1 MLRAVTCVVQAIL
14 QHTVI
19 EIAQDQPDIWRFLS
33 FDKHP
38 APSILNRKDWYSNIS
53 HICKPLLISLAR
65 LFFTI
70 FREFLQVRAL
80 LFH

>member
-1 MLRAVTCVVQAIL
+1 
-14 QHTVI
+14 VI
-19 EIAQDQPDIWRFLS
+19 EIAQSQPDIWRFLS

-38 APSILNRKDWYSNIS
+38 APSILNRRDWYSAIS

-70 FREFLQVRAL
+70 FRECLQVRAL